1 MAISSENYPFVKEF
15 IVDTI
20 GEVDKVVMDLSDYQR
35 LLEFLVEEG
44 LYRAILEVQ
53 DETSLLLN
61 EALQELERE

>member
-15 IVDTI
+15 IVDTT

-35 LLEFLVEEG
+35 LLEFLEDEG

-53 DETSLLLN
+53 DEMSLSLN

>member
-15 IVDTI
+15 IVDTT

-35 LLEFLVEEG
+35 LLEFLEDEG

-53 DETSLLLN
+53 DEMPLSLN